1 MKEEFLGYLR
11 NDGSVGIRN
20 DVGVI
25 SAMDCVNHIAEKIVD
40 YVNGAVLITDLF
52 GRRQMGT
59 NYELR
64 LKTLTGL
71 GKNPNLGGVIIVS
84 LHRPSAMELAENIAA
99 SGKPVECIVYQELGS
114 TLICIEHGIRTAVKF
129 VKQCSET
136 GRSPFPLSK
145 LKIGVECGGSDFSSG
160 IAGNPAIGN
169 ASDRLMNAGGTVV
182 LTETSEVMGAEHILA
197 KRAVNPTVAEK
208 LLKAIEE
215 INRLAEI
222 AGIPDIR
229 KSNPAIDNIQGGIT
243 TLAEKSL
250 GSIQKGG
257 TMPLQDVLDYA
268 DPIPVDSPGFYFMS
282 SPSPACESMTAMAAG
297 GVQMIVFNT
306 GVGNP
311 VANPVAPT
319 IKVTG
324 NPSTREKNTDDL
336 DLDVSDIISN
346 NLSIEVAGERI
357 FNEIL
362 SVANGKMTVSE
373 IMGTTQSAISVIGA
387 GC

>member
-1 MKEEFLGYLR
+1 MIEEFLGYQR
-11 NDGSVGIRN
+11 NDGTIGIRN

-40 YVNGAVLITDLF
+40 YVNGTVLITDLF
-52 GRRQMGT
+52 GRKQMGI

-71 GKNPNLGGVIIVS
+71 GRNPNLGAVIIVG
-84 LHRPSAMELAENIAA
+84 LHRPSAMDLAEIISA
-99 SGKPVECIVYQELGS
+99 SGKPVECIVFQDLGS
-114 TLICIEHGIRTAVKF
+114 TLVCIEHGVRTAVKF
-129 VKQCSET
+129 VKQCSKT
-136 GRSPFPLSK
+136 GRRPFPLSK

-169 ASDRLMNAGGTVV
+169 ASDRLMNTGGTVV
-182 LTETSEVMGAEHILA
+182 LTETGDVMGAEHILA
-197 KRAVNPTVAEK
+197 KRAVNPAVAEK

-222 AGIPDIR
+222 AGVPDIR
-229 KSNPAIDNIQGGIT
+229 KSNPSIDNKQGGIT

-257 TMPLQDVLDYA
+257 TMPLQDVLDYG
-268 DPIPVDSPGFYFMS
+268 DPIPVDSHGLYFMS
-282 SPSPACESMTAMAAG
+282 APGPACESMTAMAAG

-311 VANPVAPT
+311 AANPVAPT
-319 IKVTG
+319 IKITG
-324 NPSTREKNTDDL
+324 NPATSEKNMDDL
-336 DLDVSDIISN
+336 DLDVSDVISKG
-346 NLSIEVAGERI
+346 LPIEAAGERI

-373 IMGTTQSAISVIGA
+373 ILGATQSAISVIGA
-387 GC
+387 SF

>member
-1 MKEEFLGYLR
+1 MEKEFFGYKR
-11 NDGSVGIRN
+11 NDGTVGIRN

-25 SAMDCVNHIAEKIVD
+25 SVMDNVNHIAEKIVD
-40 YVNGAVLITDLF
+40 YVSGTVLITDLF
-52 GRRQMGT
+52 GRKQMGI

-71 GKNPNLGGVIIVS
+71 GRNPNLGGVIIVG
-84 LHRPSAMELAENIAA
+84 LHRPSVMDLAEIISAA
-99 SGKPVECIVYQELGS
+99 GKPVECIVYQELGS
-114 TLICIEHGIRTAVKF
+114 SLICVEHGIQTAVKF

-136 GRSPFPLSK
+136 GRRSFPLSK

-182 LTETSEVMGAEHILA
+182 LTETGEVMGAEHILA

-222 AGIPDIR
+222 AGVPDIR
-229 KSNPAIDNIQGGIT
+229 KSNPSIDNKQGGIT

-257 TMPLQDVLDYA
+257 TMPLQDVLDYG
-268 DPIPVDSPGFYFMS
+268 DPIPADSQGFYFMS
-282 SPSPACESMTAMAAG
+282 APGPACESMTALAAG
-297 GVQMIVFNT
+297 GVQIIVFNT

-311 VANPVAPT
+311 AANPVAPT
-319 IKVTG
+319 IKITG
-324 NPSTREKNTDDL
+324 NPSTSEKSIDDL
-336 DLDVSDIISN
+336 DLDVSDIISHG
-346 NLSIEVAGERI
+346 LSIEAAGERI

-373 IMGTTQSAISVIGA
+373 ILGATQSAISVIGA
-387 GC
+387 SY

>member
-1 MKEEFLGYLR
+1 MKEEFFGYER
-11 NDGSVGIRN
+11 NDGTVGIRN
-20 DVGVI
+20 YVGVI
-25 SAMDCVNHIAEKIVD
+25 SVMDFVNPIAEKIVD
-40 YVNGAVLITDLF
+40 CVNGAVLITDLF
-52 GRRQMGT
+52 GRKQMGI
-59 NYELR
+59 NHELR

-71 GKNPNLGGVIIVS
+71 GKHPNLGAVILVG
-84 LHRPSAMELAENIAA
+84 LHRPSVMALGEIISA

-114 TLICIEHGIRTAVKF
+114 TLICMEHGIRTAVQF
-129 VKQCSET
+129 VKLCSET
-136 GRSPFPLSK
+136 RRRPFPLSK

-197 KRAVNPTVAEK
+197 KRAVNPAVAEK
-208 LLKAIEE
+208 LLKAIKE

-229 KSNPAIDNIQGGIT
+229 KSNPSIDNIQGGIT

-257 TMPLQDVLDYA
+257 TMPLQDVLDYG
-268 DPIPVDSPGFYFMS
+268 DPISVDSQGLYFMS
-282 SPSPACESMTAMAAG
+282 APSPACESMTAMAAG

-311 VANPVAPT
+311 AAHPVAPT

-324 NPSTREKNTDDL
+324 NPHTREKSTDDL
-336 DLDVSDIISN
+336 DMDVSDIISN
-346 NLSIEVAGERI
+346 GLPIEEAGDRI
-357 FNEIL
+357 FKEIV

-373 IMGTTQSAISVIGA
+373 ILGATQSAISVIGA
-387 GC
+387 SC